1 MNVAPAST
9 RCVTLAVASR
19 PRSSI
24 RMAAQMLRARAGQ
37 TSQGW
42 AFADEAAWKRTGS
55 LMAADR
61 LPDNIAL
68 SPVRYPTAPDR
79 MGHSIDY
86 CRLERNSDLY
96 VRNITYMRCRL

>member
-37 TSQGW
+37 VSQGW
-42 AFADEAAWKRTGS
+42 AFADKTAWKRTGS
-55 LMAADR
+55 LMAAGR
-61 LPDNIAL
+61 LLDNIAL
-68 SPVRYPTAPDR
+68 SPFRDPAAPDR

-86 CRLERNSDLY
+86 CRIEKNSDLY
-96 VRNITYMRCRL
+96 VRNITYTRLCV